1 MAQITAAM
9 VKELREKTGIGM
21 MECKKALAQ
30 TDGDLEKAIDV
41 LRERGLQIADKK
53 ASRVAA
59 DGLVSTY
66 QENGVTVILEV
77 NSESDFVASNDLF
90 VSFVNGVAKTIV
102 EERPKDVDAL
112 LACKY
117 AGDGEGTV
125 NDVLKERIAVIKEN
139 IKIRRFEI
147 IEGAVVTYVHAGG
160 TVAAAVKFD
169 ADADTAAKD
178 KFKEM
183 GKNVAMQVVSMSPS
197 YLDPDSVPADVL
209 AHEKEVLKAEMDND
223 PKFANKPDAVKE
235 KILPGKLNKF
245 YDENCLVKQAY
256 IKDDIITVAQYVE
269 SVAKSLGANFKVTGF
284 VRYAKGEGIEK
295 RNDNLADEVK
305 AMIGG

>member
-256 IKDDIITVAQYVE
+256 IKDDKITVAQYVE

>member
-178 KFKEM
+178 EFKEM

-256 IKDDIITVAQYVE
+256 IKDDKITVAQYVE

>member
-178 KFKEM
+178 EFKEM

-209 AHEKEVLKAEMDND
+209 AYEKEVLKAEMDND

-256 IKDDIITVAQYVE
+256 IKDDKITVAQYVE